1 MSKNRTYNC
10 KDVDMLLAS
19 KTIIESLRSNLSEL
33 SLVRSN
39 WTEEYVKS
47 TATKIDNTIETYL
60 GLDTKKELRN
70 ASANL
75 SAIQTPAIR
84 DLSFLKKQ
92 LEVDFAAEKPK
103 LKEMI
108 KNLGFEKNFRKVQ
121 NSDQE
126 GLIELLYA
134 FKKGMTEELKT
145 EIVAK
150 GTNPQLID
158 SIIGYAD
165 QMSQANVSQET
176 KKETSKAVTQE
187 ARISFN
193 QIYTEIIGVC
203 KIASSFYQY
212 DALKKELFTFGKVLS
227 NMNAPRKVEAI
238 NLSSI

>member
-238 NLSSI
+238 NK

>member
-150 GTNPQLID
+150 GTNP
-158 SIIGYAD
+158 
-165 QMSQANVSQET
+165 
-176 KKETSKAVTQE
+176 K
-187 ARISFN
+187 
-193 QIYTEIIGVC
+193 
-203 KIASSFYQY
+203 
-212 DALKKELFTFGKVLS
+212 
-227 NMNAPRKVEAI
+227 
-238 NLSSI
+238 